1 MMPQL
6 RKSFLRT
13 IKVQYKN
20 MELSSPEKLGPI
32 SLAIDAFDPIVV
44 IDKNIGVVP
53 SAKLLGLTKSNE
65 PKRKITF

>member
-13 IKVQYKN
+13 IKVPYK
-20 MELSSPEKLGPI
+20 SY
-32 SLAIDAFDPIVV
+32 DAFEPIVV
-44 IDKNIGVVP
+44 IDKNIEVVP

-65 PKRKITF
+65 PKRKIMF